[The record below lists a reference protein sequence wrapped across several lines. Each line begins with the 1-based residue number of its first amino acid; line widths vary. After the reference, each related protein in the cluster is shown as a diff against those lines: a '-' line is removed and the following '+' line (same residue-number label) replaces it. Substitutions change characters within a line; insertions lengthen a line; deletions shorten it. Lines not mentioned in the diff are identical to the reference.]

1 MSAEN
6 DLTPASA
13 SEKSAAARGRG
24 PRRFVL
30 ICTIAIAAVI
40 AYPMLFGR
48 DGFLKTFP
56 KMLSATP
63 TPSASESPNTSPS
76 P

>member
-1 MSAEN
+1 MTR
-6 DLTPASA
+6 D
-13 SEKSAAARGRG
+13 RG
-24 PRRFVL
+24 PRAFVL

-40 AYPMLFGR
+40 AYPLIFGR

-63 TPSASESPNTSPS
+63 TPSASESPSVSPS